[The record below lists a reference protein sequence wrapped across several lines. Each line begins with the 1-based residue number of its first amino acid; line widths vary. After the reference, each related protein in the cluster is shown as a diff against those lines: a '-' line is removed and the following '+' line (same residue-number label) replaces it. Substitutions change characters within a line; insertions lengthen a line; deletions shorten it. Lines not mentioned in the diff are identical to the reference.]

1 MLPQIQLSF
10 APGGA
15 MYGCERAMK
24 SGVMISIVDDDPS
37 MREATK
43 ELLRS
48 LGYSAA
54 TFASADEFLGSE
66 QLKQTACLISDIQMP
81 GLSGAELQRRLLA
94 DGHKMPIIF
103 ITAFPDER
111 TRKRVLSAGAV
122 CYLSKPYSEES
133 LIACLGAALN
143 PER

>member
-1 MLPQIQLSF
+1 MN
-10 APGGA
+10 
-15 MYGCERAMK
+15 

-37 MREATK
+37 VREATK

-81 GLSGAELQRRLLA
+81 GLNGAELQRRLLA
-94 DGHKMPIIF
+94 DGHKVPIIF

-111 TRKRVLSAGAV
+111 TRKRVLGAGAV

-133 LIACLGAALN
+133 LIACLSEALS

>member
-1 MLPQIQLSF
+1 MNSD
-10 APGGA
+10 
-15 MYGCERAMK
+15 
-24 SGVMISIVDDDPS
+24 VMISIVDDDPS
-37 MREATK
+37 VREATR

-48 LGYSAA
+48 LGYSTAA
-54 TFASADEFLGSE
+54 FASADEFLGSD
-66 QLKQTACLISDIQMP
+66 QLKQTACVISDIQMP

>member
-1 MLPQIQLSF
+1 MN
-10 APGGA
+10 
-15 MYGCERAMK
+15 

-37 MREATK
+37 VREATK

-48 LGYSAA
+48 LGYSTS

-66 QLKQTACLISDIQMP
+66 QLTQTACLISDIQMP
-81 GLSGAELQRRLLA
+81 GVSGAELQRRLLA

-111 TRKRVLSAGAV
+111 TRNRVLGAGAI

-133 LIACLGAALN
+133 LIACLSAALG

>member
-1 MLPQIQLSF
+1 
-10 APGGA
+10 
-15 MYGCERAMK
+15 MK

-66 QLKQTACLISDIQMP
+66 QLRQTACVISDIQMP

-133 LIACLGAALN
+133 LIACLSAALN

>member
-1 MLPQIQLSF
+1 MN
-10 APGGA
+10 
-15 MYGCERAMK
+15 

-37 MREATK
+37 VREATK

-48 LGYSAA
+48 LGYCAS

-66 QLKQTACLISDIQMP
+66 QLKQTACVISDIQMP

-111 TRKRVLSAGAV
+111 TRKRVLAAGAV
-122 CYLSKPYSEES
+122 CYLSKPYTEES
-133 LIACLGAALN
+133 LIACLSAALS
-143 PER
+143 PQT

>member
-1 MLPQIQLSF
+1 
-10 APGGA
+10 
-15 MYGCERAMK
+15 MK

-81 GLSGAELQRRLLA
+81 GLSGADLQRRLLA

-111 TRKRVLSAGAV
+111 TRKRVLGAGAV
-122 CYLSKPYSEES
+122 GYLSKPYSEES
-133 LIACLGAALN
+133 LIACLSAALSA
-143 PER
+143 ES

>member
-1 MLPQIQLSF
+1 MN
-10 APGGA
+10 
-15 MYGCERAMK
+15 

-37 MREATK
+37 VREATK

-48 LGYSAA
+48 LGYSTS

-66 QLKQTACLISDIQMP
+66 QLTQTACLISDIQMP

-111 TRKRVLSAGAV
+111 TRNRVLGAGAI

-133 LIACLGAALN
+133 LIACLSAALG

>member
-1 MLPQIQLSF
+1 MN
-10 APGGA
+10 
-15 MYGCERAMK
+15 

-37 MREATK
+37 VREATK

-66 QLKQTACLISDIQMP
+66 QLSQTACLISDIQMP
-81 GLSGAELQRRLLA
+81 GVSGAELQRRLLA

-111 TRKRVLSAGAV
+111 TRKRVLGAGAI

-133 LIACLGAALN
+133 LIACLSAALG

>member
-1 MLPQIQLSF
+1 MNSD
-10 APGGA
+10 
-15 MYGCERAMK
+15 
-24 SGVMISIVDDDPS
+24 VMISIVDDDPS
-37 MREATK
+37 VREATR

-48 LGYSAA
+48 LGYSTAA
-54 TFASADEFLGSE
+54 FASADEFLGSD
-66 QLKQTACLISDIQMP
+66 QLKQTACVISDIQMP

-122 CYLSKPYSEES
+122 CYLSKPYTEES
-133 LIACLGAALN
+133 LIACLSAALS
-143 PER
+143 PQA

>member
-1 MLPQIQLSF
+1 
-10 APGGA
+10 
-15 MYGCERAMK
+15 
-24 SGVMISIVDDDPS
+24 MISIVDDDPS
-37 MREATK
+37 VREATK

-66 QLKQTACLISDIQMP
+66 QLKNTACVISDIQMP
-81 GLSGAELQRRLLA
+81 GLNGAELQRRLLA

-111 TRKRVLSAGAV
+111 TRKRVLGAGAV

-133 LIACLGAALN
+133 LIACLGAALA
-143 PER
+143 PDR